1 MSNGLNPEHPDMD
14 DREGAGPLG
23 GTEHTIGSSEAT
35 EERVINPPGRLFA
48 RMFERL
54 EAGLRNHPASLVE
67 AVRALPTVAAGP

>member
-35 EERVINPPGRLFA
+35 EERVINPPGRLLCA
-48 RMFERL
+48 
-54 EAGLRNHPASLVE
+54 NV
-67 AVRALPTVAAGP
+67 